1 MERTIEVDKRQR
13 AVTAHYTS
21 VDHPVKPPKSG
32 IVRGETSSST
42 WHFKVVGNGK
52 TLVEVESQVREADLI
67 REPEGEGCE
76 AAEKGR

>member
-21 VDHPVKPPKSG
+21 VDHPVKPPNSG

-52 TLVEVESQVREADLI
+52 TLVEVESQVREAGTLI
-67 REPEGEGCE
+67 QNKRGKVARPL
-76 AAEKGR
+76 R